1 MHELRKVNEVKF
13 GQIGGEPNL
22 FEGLEDHLVVID
34 RLRPAASGFGAC
46 KAFEFAQQPDG
57 VFAMK
62 ASGCTEL
69 VQDAALVNFAGL
81 FVTQKD
87 GFDVFAFGSRAHDPI
102 SLRGNS
108 PVTWNMSQRS
118 FSI

>member
-1 MHELRKVNEVKF
+1 M
-13 GQIGGEPNL
+13 
-22 FEGLEDHLVVID
+22 ID

-46 KAFEFAQQPDG
+46 EAFEFAQQPDG
-57 VFAMK
+57 VFAMVTT
-62 ASGCTEL
+62 GCAEL
-69 VQDAALVNFAGL
+69 VKDAALVDFVGL

-118 FSI
+118 FLI